1 MLVLVVMGVLNLWL
15 SISSVSILSSLDFS
29 IVLNPYCHGG
39 GGGGGGGGSWSP
51 NGFRRAVAE
60 KKILGEA
67 AFY

>member
-39 GGGGGGGGSWSP
+39 EGGALGAPTDLDGLLL
-51 NGFRRAVAE
+51 
-60 KKILGEA
+60 KKKSLVRLHFID
-67 AFY
+67 